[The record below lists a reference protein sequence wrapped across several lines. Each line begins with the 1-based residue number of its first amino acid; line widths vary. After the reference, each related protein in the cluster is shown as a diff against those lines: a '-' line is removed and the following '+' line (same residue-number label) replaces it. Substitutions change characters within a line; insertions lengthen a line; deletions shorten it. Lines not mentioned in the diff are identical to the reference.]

1 MKHFGF
7 RTFLFVG
14 CVVALLLMLQFL
26 PSLSVDGN
34 QLREVSLLSDVLDE
48 EPDSLKKDSAV
59 SALMPDTAFVDT
71 CRTGMTCIEDYSGPD
86 QRGMQRFYEKLSQI
100 ANLDRPVR
108 IAYFGDSFIEAD
120 ILTSDLRAML
130 QQKFGGSGVGY
141 LHIVGLGRGYRPTVE
156 ESSKGWESHTV
167 TDKRGFDKQRQ
178 GMANRYYL
186 PTKGAFTQAN
196 GVTRYAANLDKWER
210 SFIYL
215 HAGSAFDMTS
225 IRNKKDTVSYHVQ
238 PDNGVQRL
246 EADGPTTDIKWV
258 VDSPVD
264 PATAF
269 FGVALE
275 SRRGVCVDNFSLRS
289 ASGTTLQTI
298 PAATL
303 HAFNEVRPYDLIIL
317 QYGLNVAGP
326 QSTKFENY
334 EKSMIAVIDTM
345 KVAFPEA
352 GILLVGVSDRAY
364 KAQSGTLQTM
374 PGILNLIPCQQGIAA
389 KTGIA
394 YWNLFE
400 AMGGE
405 GSIQRMV
412 KANPSE
418 ANRDYTH
425 INFKGGKHLATLF
438 YETLVYGK
446 EQYDKRKGNVHK

>member
-7 RTFLFVG
+7 RTFLFVC
-14 CVVALLLMLQFL
+14 CVVALLLALQFL
-26 PSLSVDGN
+26 PSLSIDGN
-34 QLREVSLLSDVLDE
+34 PLREVSLLSDVLDE
-48 EPDSLKKDSAV
+48 EPDSLATDSAQLWSV
-59 SALMPDTAFVDT
+59 PDSAFVDT
-71 CRTGMTCIEDYSGPD
+71 CRAGMTCIEDYAD
-86 QRGMQRFYEKLSQI
+86 ATQRGMQRFYQKLSQI

-120 ILTSDLRAML
+120 ILTADLRAML

-167 TDKRGFDKQRQ
+167 TDKRGFDNQRQ

-196 GVTRYAANLDKWER
+196 GITRYAANLDKWER
-210 SFIYL
+210 NFIYL
-215 HAGSAFDMTS
+215 HAGGKFDMIS
-225 IRNKKDTVSYHVQ
+225 IRNKKDTVSYQVQ

-258 VDSPVD
+258 VNSPVD
-264 PATAF
+264 PATTF

-303 HAFNEVRPYDLIIL
+303 HAFNQVRPYDLIIL

-326 QSTKFENY
+326 QSTKFDKY
-334 EKSMIAVIDTM
+334 EKSMISVIDTI
-345 KVAFPEA
+345 KGAFPEA

-364 KAQSGTLQTM
+364 KDKSGNFKTM

-405 GSIQRMV
+405 GSIQKMV
-412 KANPSE
+412 KANPSQ

-425 INFKGGKHLATLF
+425 INFKGGKRLATLL

-446 EQYDKRKGNVHK
+446 EQYDKRMGNGRK